1 MPANLPPH
9 YFDAEKRYRQART
22 PADKIAALEEM
33 LRIMPKHKGT
43 DKLQADVKARIAK
56 LRREP
61 SRKGPKSGRS
71 YAIPRE
77 GAGQIALVG
86 PPNSGKSSLLA
97 ALTKARPEVADFPFT
112 TREPL
117 PGMMPYQDIAF
128 QLVDLPP
135 LSQEYNEPWLFDLI
149 RRPDLIWLIVSGL
162 RPLNDLEAVE
172 ALLGQKKIAVYP
184 AHQEP
189 QGEVE
194 FDWIRRPALLIVTGL
209 DRPEVPENV
218 EIFRELLEG
227 RWPVTAVSTVT
238 GQGLKDLGR
247 LSFEVLR
254 IIRVYTKQPGKP
266 PDMNQPY
273 TLRQGDDVLDLA
285 AKIHNELAQKF
296 KNARIWGSVSFDGQ
310 TVQRDYVLQDGDVVE
325 LRA

>member
-22 PADKIAALEEM
+22 SADKIAALEEM

-56 LRREP
+56 LRRQP
-61 SRKGPKSGRS
+61 ARKGPKSGRS
-71 YAIPRE
+71 YAIPKE

-86 PPNSGKSSLLA
+86 PANSGKSSLLA

-128 QLVDLPP
+128 QLIDLPP
-135 LSQEYNEPWLFDLI
+135 LSQDFNEPWLFDLI
-149 RRPDLIWLIVSGL
+149 RRPDLIWLIVSGS

-184 AHQEP
+184 ALREP
-189 QGEVE
+189 EEELE
-194 FDWIRRPALLIVTGL
+194 FDWTRRPALLIATGA

-227 RWPVTAVSTVT
+227 RWPVTAVSAVT
-238 GQGLKDLGR
+238 GQGLMDLGR
-247 LSFEVLR
+247 LSFEALG

-273 TLRQGDDVLDLA
+273 TLHQGDDVLDLA
-285 AKIHNELAQKF
+285 AKIHNDLAQKL
-296 KNARIWGSVSFDGQ
+296 KHARIWGSVSFDGQ